1 MSDDVKRQGRNVLVF
16 ADGTGDEGGLLPD
29 ENCSN
34 VYKLFRATRVDAES
48 SVDPERQI
56 AFYIPG
62 IGTPMPGVSLSWSKR
77 FKEGIAEGVGGGLT
91 NRIVQCY
98 VGIISVWRPGDRIYL
113 FGFSRGAYTIRCLA
127 HVLEQMGIPTKQPN
141 GSDISLDPKQLYPI
155 AKSAARILYWLGLT
169 TKDCDKRDRKFA
181 EFRETHASHSGPE
194 VGAVPYFI
202 GVWETVAAIGLN
214 HIFRSK
220 VEKHLPQGVMFVR
233 HAMAIDEYRKDY
245 ARVPWGGAHTVRL
258 PVVGEPLPFE
268 QVWFAGNHADIG
280 GGYWGCYT

>member
-91 NRIVQCY
+91 TESC
-98 VGIISVWRPGDRIYL
+98 SVMLASSAFGGQEIGFICLASAGARTRSDALLMSLSRWVSRQNSRTDRI
-113 FGFSRGAYTIRCLA
+113 SAWIA
-127 HVLEQMGIPTKQPN
+127 
-141 GSDISLDPKQLYPI
+141 SDLPI
-155 AKSAARILYWLGLT
+155 ANSGARTLYWLGLT
-169 TKDCDKRDRKFA
+169 TKLRQTR
-181 EFRETHASHSGPE
+181 P
-194 VGAVPYFI
+194 
-202 GVWETVAAIGLN
+202 
-214 HIFRSK
+214 
-220 VEKHLPQGVMFVR
+220 
-233 HAMAIDEYRKDY
+233 
-245 ARVPWGGAHTVRL
+245 
-258 PVVGEPLPFE
+258 
-268 QVWFAGNHADIG
+268 
-280 GGYWGCYT
+280 